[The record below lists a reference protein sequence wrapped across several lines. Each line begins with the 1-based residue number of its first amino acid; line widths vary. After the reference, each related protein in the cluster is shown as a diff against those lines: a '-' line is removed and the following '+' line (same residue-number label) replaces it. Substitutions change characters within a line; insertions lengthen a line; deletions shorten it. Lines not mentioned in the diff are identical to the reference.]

1 MRSAW
6 TRAHRACTR
15 NALLLCVF
23 FFLTIAGAP
32 DTQSQ
37 TRRVV
42 QTDAAP
48 KAIGPYSQAII
59 AGKTV
64 YVSGQLGIDA
74 STGAFVTGAVKEQTR
89 QALDNLAAI
98 LDAAGCSVRDVV
110 SCTVYL
116 KDMNDFAAMND
127 VYANRFSSEPPAR
140 ATIQVARLP
149 KDGLVEISCVA
160 VLP

>member
-1 MRSAW
+1 MRAMLL
-6 TRAHRACTR
+6 C
-15 NALLLCVF
+15 ALLV
-23 FFLTIAGAP
+23 TIAGAP
-32 DTQSQ
+32 YSLSQ

-42 QTDAAP
+42 HTDAAP

-74 STGAFVTGAVKEQTR
+74 STGAFAAGAVKEQTR

-98 LDAAGCSVRDVV
+98 LDAAGCTLRDVV

-116 KDMNDFAAMND
+116 KDMSDFASMND
-127 VYANRFSSEPPAR
+127 VYASRFPAEPPAR
-140 ATIQVARLP
+140 ATVQVARLP